1 MSTRTFRRAAKAL
14 GRWCE
19 DIHAKQPDECVIV
32 YFNGPWIL
40 EIRPSGLDDPPVNT
54 LTDWRLLGLRICDLV
69 SWLVR
74 HREFEGLDGR
84 EEDFEWR
91 LYRGAY

>member
-1 MSTRTFRRAAKAL
+1 MSKRSFQRTAQVL
-14 GRWCE
+14 SRWCE
-19 DIHAKQPDECVIV
+19 DIHAKQPDEHVIV

-40 EIRPSGLDDPPVNT
+40 EMCPSGLDDPPVNT
-54 LTDWRLLGLRICDLV
+54 LIDWRLLGLRLRDLV

-74 HREFEGLDGR
+74 HCEFEGLDGR